1 MMTEAAHEVL
11 PTGPVAKVGFFG
23 VELRAQFM
31 ARAESEGWLTVRV
44 ALPGTHGR
52 GRLAVVLEESI
63 EKALELRGACPPGIG
78 ACSDSDASLSDQL
91 YRARLL
97 GAPGLALA
105 IERLEA
111 IANHAGALDAEDSAV
126 LRWWV
131 MTARERPLRLYF
143 DARDES
149 LGIYTA
155 PTHFGAFVRQ
165 AEIDDSRPSTPP
177 PMDSQMEASLR
188 SMQSLPE
195 YAMESEPEFGDT
207 AALSAPVA
215 SANDTNDSLCGEFD
229 SSEPPISAV
238 FGTTEELFA
247 NELTLVGGT
256 DESELAETDD
266 ELRETS
272 GTDSPATDI
281 GEALAK
287 LVELNQAEMTAAELR
302 DALSKASASEAAL
315 ESADCSALV
324 GFCAAEPATPPS
336 PKAKL
341 RSTNA
346 TLPSLSV
353 PERVAPV
360 QSAPVHETALDA
372 APREQ
377 VAREFSV
384 TLPLFPDA
392 AERWREWMRMLDQ
405 ARGPRPL
412 AAVEQ
417 LYVNAYVPLYDAA
430 VRGIADPAAFEVLET
445 WSSSFAKSYREAFD
459 ALRLRGK
466 RPMMVL
472 DVADAAH
479 RLGRLHGARSVQLVL
494 VDGLRFDLGLRLEAR
509 MRMQLGQQ
517 AAMTERLL
525 LWSAL
530 PSNTATQLE
539 LLGRGPEGLKNY
551 EPPSETNAFV
561 SHGRAAATLRR
572 VRTGSRDVMK
582 LDMVSA
588 RLAEPGI
595 GSPEGLDELAD
606 DVAAALSTA
615 LLKFAPR
622 TMAVVFGDH
631 GFIADRSQNWSNPT
645 RHGGS
650 SPEEVLVPAFAW
662 LVGATH

>member
-1 MMTEAAHEVL
+1 M
-11 PTGPVAKVGFFG
+11 
-23 VELRAQFM
+23 
-31 ARAESEGWLTVRV
+31 
-44 ALPGTHGR
+44 PGNHGR
-52 GRLAVVLEESI
+52 GRLGVVLEESI
-63 EKALELRGACPPGIG
+63 EKVLELRGACTPGIA

-97 GAPGLALA
+97 GAPGLALS

-143 DARDES
+143 DSHDET

-155 PTHFGAFVRQ
+155 PTHFGSFVRS
-165 AEIDDSRPSTPP
+165 AECDDSRPSTPP
-177 PMDSQMEASLR
+177 PIDVQMESSLR
-188 SMQSLPE
+188 SMQALVHYDPINLQDLAAPPSGSREVSDDLPQ
-195 YAMESEPEFGDT
+195 SDPEP
-207 AALSAPVA
+207 
-215 SANDTNDSLCGEFD
+215 
-229 SSEPPISAV
+229 SEPPISAV
-238 FGTTEELFA
+238 FGAVPDIFEQSAASDDSPSKFAAEL
-247 NELTLVGGT
+247 LSGHS
-256 DESELAETDD
+256 ESPIESISEAEATLAE
-266 ELRETS
+266 LS
-272 GTDSPATDI
+272 Q
-281 GEALAK
+281 ALANVAGF
-287 LVELNQAEMTAAELR
+287 VESMDPPQNDAEGPEGSDTAAE
-302 DALSKASASEAAL
+302 AS
-315 ESADCSALV
+315 DCSEFLTA
-324 GFCAAEPATPPS
+324 CAAEPITPPS
-336 PKAKL
+336 PKAKPVPSD
-341 RSTNA
+341 R
-346 TLPSLSV
+346 TLPSIAIPH
-353 PERVAPV
+353 PEQIERPV
-360 QSAPVHETALDA
+360 QTER
-372 APREQ
+372 REV
-377 VAREFSV
+377 VAV
-384 TLPLFPDA
+384 PPLFPDA
-392 AERWREWMRMLDQ
+392 DGRWREWMRVLDQ

-412 AAVEQ
+412 GAVEQ

-430 VRGIADPAAFEVLET
+430 TRGIADPEAFEVLDT

-509 MRMQLGQQ
+509 MRQHLGQQ

-530 PSNTATQLE
+530 PSTTATQLE

-551 EPPSETNAFV
+551 DPPTETGAFV

-588 RLAEPGI
+588 RLAEPGV
-595 GSPEGLDELAD
+595 GSPEGLDALAD
-606 DVAAALSTA
+606 DVALALSSA
-615 LLKFAPR
+615 LLKFSPR

-631 GFIADRSQNWSNPT
+631 GFIADRSQNWANPT